1 MFYLQSVSKVFFF
14 VFFYSY
20 LHLYVLYMYSPTGS
34 EKEMISS
41 ISETKPVSV
50 SVLVAGNVTFRGS
63 GDMLGIVSRGRPIFR
78 NIEFLMD

>member
-1 MFYLQSVSKVFFF
+1 
-14 VFFYSY
+14 
-20 LHLYVLYMYSPTGS
+20 MYSPTGS